1 MSQIHFLG
9 NRFKR
14 AMYWSELELT
24 SIATLG
30 SHCALQVLKGAKD
43 EGFKTLLVCEKK
55 REKLYRR
62 FPFID
67 ELIIVEKFS
76 DILNQ
81 EIQDKLKQQ
90 DAVLI
95 PHGTLIAQMSSEEIE
110 SINVPVFGNKWILRW
125 ESDREMKEKLM
136 REATLPMPKPVSNP
150 KDIEKLVIVKRQ
162 GAAGGKGYF
171 MAANEE
177 DYNTKRNQLI
187 SEGVISKDETL
198 YIQEYAAGVLAY
210 LQFFYSPLTNE
221 LEFFGVDQRHESD
234 IEGLGRIPSEQ
245 QLKSNK
251 VPSFNVIGNSPL
263 VLRESLLDEVYT
275 MGENFVE
282 AAKRVVSPGMNG
294 PFCIEGVYDEN
305 AKFTSFEF
313 SARIVAGTNIYM
325 DGSPYYSLLFN
336 ENMSM
341 GKRIAR
347 EVKIAESKNMIEK
360 IVTWL
365 YCKTLGTFLSTYDN
379 DTLPGPA
386 TITTKHAANKIKSNS
401 YP

>member
-1 MSQIHFLG
+1 MV
-9 NRFKR
+9 
-14 AMYWSELELT
+14 AV
-24 SIATLG
+24 ATLG
-30 SHCALQVLKGAKD
+30 SHCSLQVLKGAKD
-43 EGFKTLLVCEKK
+43 EGLKTILVCEKR

-67 ELIIVEKFS
+67 ELIMVDSFKEVLDAKTQKT
-76 DILNQ
+76 LEENN
-81 EIQDKLKQQ
+81 
-90 DAVLI
+90 AVLI

-110 SINVPVFGNKWILRW
+110 SIKTPVFGNKWILRW
-125 ESDREMKEKLM
+125 ESDRNMKEQLM
-136 REATLPMPKPVSNP
+136 KEANLPMPKPISEP
-150 KDIEKLVIVKRQ
+150 KDIENLVIVKRQ

-177 DYNTKRNQLI
+177 DYHAKRNQLI
-187 SEGVISKDETL
+187 AEGVLSKDETL

-210 LQFFYSPLTNE
+210 LQSFYSPLTGE
-221 LEFFGVDQRHESD
+221 LEFFGADQRHESD
-234 IEGLGRIPSEQ
+234 IEGLGRIPAEQ
-245 QLKSNK
+245 QLKSKK

-282 AAKRVVSPGMNG
+282 AAKRVVAPGMNG

-313 SARIVAGTNIYM
+313 SARIVAGSNIYM

-336 ENMSM
+336 ESMSM

-347 EVKIAESKNMIEK
+347 EIKIATEKNQLDK
-360 IVTWL
+360 
-365 YCKTLGTFLSTYDN
+365 
-379 DTLPGPA
+379 
-386 TITTKHAANKIKSNS
+386 ITT
-401 YP
+401 

>member
-1 MSQIHFLG
+1 MSQVHTVHKVQK
-9 NRFKR
+9 NNPKHS
-14 AMYWSELELT
+14 MT
-24 SIATLG
+24 SIVTLG
-30 SHCALQVLKGAKD
+30 SHCSLQVLKGAKD
-43 EGFKTLLVCEKK
+43 EGLKTILVCEKK

-67 ELIIVEKFS
+67 DLIIVDSFKEVLDEKCQTT
-76 DILNQ
+76 LEEKN
-81 EIQDKLKQQ
+81 
-90 DAVLI
+90 AVLI

-110 SINVPVFGNKWILRW
+110 SIKTPIFGNKWILRW
-125 ESDREMKEKLM
+125 ESDREMKERLMVEAKL
-136 REATLPMPKPVSNP
+136 PIPKPVHTPANIS
-150 KDIEKLVIVKRQ
+150 KMVIVKRQ

-171 MAANEE
+171 LAGSEDEYNE
-177 DYNTKRNQLI
+177 KRQQLI
-187 SEGVISKDETL
+187 SEKIILEDETL

-210 LQFFYSPLTNE
+210 LQFFYSPLNEE

-234 IEGLGRIPSEQ
+234 IEGLARIPSEQ

-263 VLRESLLDEVYT
+263 VLRESLLEEVYN
-275 MGENFVE
+275 MGDNFVD
-282 AAKRVVSPGMNG
+282 AAKRLVKPGMNG

-336 ENMSM
+336 EQMSM

-347 EVKIAESKNMIEK
+347 EVKIATETNQLDK
-360 IVTWL
+360 
-365 YCKTLGTFLSTYDN
+365 
-379 DTLPGPA
+379 
-386 TITTKHAANKIKSNS
+386 ITT
-401 YP
+401 

>member
-1 MSQIHFLG
+1 MV
-9 NRFKR
+9 
-14 AMYWSELELT
+14 A
-24 SIATLG
+24 IATLG

-43 EGFKTLLVCEKK
+43 EGLKTILVCEKK

-67 ELIIVEKFS
+67 QLILVNSFKE
-76 DILNQ
+76 ILEQKCQSVLEEN
-81 EIQDKLKQQ
+81 K
-90 DAVLI
+90 AVLI

-110 SINVPVFGNKWILRW
+110 SIKIPVFGNKWILRW

-136 REATLPMPKPVSNP
+136 REANLPVPKPVMEP
-150 KDIEKLVIVKRQ
+150 KDIKKLVIVKRQ

-187 SEGVISKDETL
+187 ADGIISKDETL

-210 LQFFYSPLTNE
+210 LQFFYSPLKDE

-234 IEGLGRIPSEQ
+234 IEGLARIPSEQ
-245 QLKSNK
+245 QLKSTK

-263 VLRESLLDEVYT
+263 VLRESLLQEVYE

-282 AAKRVVSPGMNG
+282 ASRRIVSPGMNG

-336 ENMSM
+336 ESMSM

-347 EVKIAESKNMIEK
+347 EIKIAAETNQLDK
-360 IVTWL
+360 
-365 YCKTLGTFLSTYDN
+365 
-379 DTLPGPA
+379 
-386 TITTKHAANKIKSNS
+386 ITT
-401 YP
+401 